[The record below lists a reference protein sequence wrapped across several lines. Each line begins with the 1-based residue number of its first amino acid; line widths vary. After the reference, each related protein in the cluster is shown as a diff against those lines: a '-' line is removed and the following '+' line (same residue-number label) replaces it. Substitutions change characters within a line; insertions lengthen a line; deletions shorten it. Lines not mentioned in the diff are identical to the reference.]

1 MGCDIHASLEYLKDC
16 NWSDM
21 NLYIRND
28 ELVDYDF
35 TSRSYI
41 LFAILAGVRNDYNLK
56 PISKPKGFPEDASK
70 ETKESYDEWLGD
82 AHSASWLTLKELK
95 NNISNYL
102 KIQVTRMIPS
112 QQAKALDEDGVT
124 PDFWC
129 SFTSNKDWVTRTFCV
144 EYDGLERMVEEI
156 EHIAGY
162 SLYRKSYNWDVDPEK
177 LLEKIRVVFWFDN

>member
-1 MGCDIHASLEYLKDC
+1 MGCDIHASLEYLNDY
-16 NWSDM
+16 NWSSM
-21 NLYIRND
+21 NLHIKND

-70 ETKESYDEWLGD
+70 ETKEFYNEWLGD

-95 NNISNYL
+95 DNIPNYS
-102 KIQVTRMIPS
+102 KIKVTAMLSPE
-112 QQAKALDEDGVT
+112 QTMALDESGVT
-124 PDFWC
+124 PYSWC
-129 SFTSNKDWVTRTFCV
+129 GYTNNKDWATRTFFV
-144 EYDGLERMVEEI
+144 EYNGLERMVEEI

-162 SLYRKSYNWDVDPEK
+162 SLYRKSYDWDSDPEN
-177 LLEKIRVVFWFDN
+177 LLDKIRVVFWFDN

>member
-16 NWSDM
+16 NWSSM
-21 NLYIRND
+21 NLYIKNS

-70 ETKESYDEWLGD
+70 ETKEFYDEWLGD

-95 NNISNYL
+95 DNISNYS
-102 KIQVTRMIPS
+102 KIKITKMIS
-112 QQAKALDEDGVT
+112 SEQAKALDENGII
-124 PDFWC
+124 PDSWC
-129 SFTSNKDWVTRTFCV
+129 SFTTNKDWVTRTFCI
-144 EYDGLERMVEEI
+144 EYDNLEKMVEEI
-156 EHIAGY
+156 EHVAEY
-162 SLYRKSYNWDVDPEK
+162 SLYRKSYDWEADPEN